1 MNSIINEF
9 QKVVFNT
16 LNTID
21 NLTTHSRPKKNS
33 NFPYLVMRVS
43 TVTLENNFHCD
54 NYFINLSISLYDKNE
69 SNLNIINLSKK
80 VKDLLISLS
89 NNKQEIFIIV
99 DVNLNNM
106 TNILFNDVNSVWNT
120 TINFNITLREY

>member
-16 LNTID
+16 LNNID
-21 NLTTHSRPKKNS
+21 NLNIYSCPRKNS
-33 NFPYLVMRVS
+33 NFPYLVMSVS
-43 TVTLENNFHCD
+43 NVTLENNFHCD

-120 TINFNITLREY
+120 TINFNITLSEY